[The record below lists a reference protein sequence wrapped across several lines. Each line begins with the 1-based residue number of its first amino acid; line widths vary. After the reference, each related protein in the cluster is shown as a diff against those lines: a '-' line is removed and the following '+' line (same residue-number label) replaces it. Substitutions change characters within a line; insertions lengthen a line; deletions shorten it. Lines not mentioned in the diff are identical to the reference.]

1 MNDYKILK
9 VQQPFIYSSE
19 KNEYEN
25 FEKNLLDLLNSGY
38 EIHHTE
44 NITST
49 SGNDDVYNSILFI
62 LRKMK

>member
-9 VQQPFIYSSE
+9 VQQPFNYSLE
-19 KNEYEN
+19 KNEYKD

-38 EIHHTE
+38 EIHYTE